1 MQKNLL
7 TATLILSSAL
17 ISARASE
24 LNIYPSFAEVRE
36 TVQVSGSKYEWT
48 PNADLSQFLIPGSLE
63 LSDPSVTSLSLQAAP
78 PSLLT
83 MYEGK
88 EVKVWFHET
97 FVVATVIKAELFL
110 FKIDGE
116 YIQLPNVEVLFPNID
131 GIRYAPTYTWQRT
144 GGNTNATL
152 QYATAAVA
160 WNNTRYTLNSTDSSS
175 TDSKTSSL
183 VAWAEISNQSS
194 IVYEAPKTTLFAGDV
209 QPRYDQEALQQ
220 SQNRNIAFN
229 APVPTSPIANRP
241 RVVSSGEV
249 GGLQRFEYPQ
259 PLRLEAKSNLSLP
272 FIRTSVETRRILEYN
287 NNFDTR
293 SNFKTALFRTYRFV
307 AQQGLP
313 AGIMTVR
320 ENNQLVGQTDLA
332 NTAKDTIV
340 KINLGKDFDIKINRS
355 AQILQRTSKIERA
368 KIIFTIKN
376 TKTRAVNIRMV
387 ETLDDDIKLEA
398 SGAAGFRRVPGA
410 FTLESEIGVGKTL
423 TLTLLSTEKF

>member
-1 MQKNLL
+1 M
-7 TATLILSSAL
+7 S
-17 ISARASE
+17 
-24 LNIYPSFAEVRE
+24 IYPSFAEIRE

-63 LSDPSVTSLSLQAAP
+63 LFDTSVTSMSLQAAQ

-88 EVKVWFHET
+88 EVKVWFHES
-97 FVVATVIKAELFL
+97 FVVATVIKAELYL

-144 GGNTNATL
+144 GGNLTTTL
-152 QYATAAVA
+152 QYATSAVA
-160 WNNTRYTLNSTDSSS
+160 WNNTRYTLNSQDSVS

-183 VAWAEISNQSS
+183 TAWADISNQSS
-194 IVYEAPKTTLFAGDV
+194 VVYEAPKATLFAGDI
-209 QPRYDQEALQQ
+209 QPQFEQDTFQQ
-220 SQNRNIAFN
+220 SQNRNIDLAVQRPN
-229 APVPTSPIANRP
+229 STTANQS
-241 RVVSSGEV
+241 RVASSGEV
-249 GGLQRFEYPQ
+249 GGLQRFEYTQ

-272 FIRTSVETRRILEYN
+272 FIRTNLETRRILEYN
-287 NNFDTR
+287 NEFDTS
-293 SNFKTALFRTYRFV
+293 SNFKATLFRTYRFV

-313 AGIMTVR
+313 AGFFTVR
-320 ENNQLVGQTDLA
+320 ENNQLVGQTEIG

-355 AQILQRTSKIERA
+355 AQILQRTDTIERA
-368 KIIFTIKN
+368 KIVFTIKN
-376 TKTRAVNIRMV
+376 TKTRAINIRMV
-387 ETLDDDIKLEA
+387 ETLDDNIKLVA
-398 SGAAGFRRVPGA
+398 SGVKGFKRLPGA

-423 TLTLLSTEKF
+423 TLTLLSTEKR